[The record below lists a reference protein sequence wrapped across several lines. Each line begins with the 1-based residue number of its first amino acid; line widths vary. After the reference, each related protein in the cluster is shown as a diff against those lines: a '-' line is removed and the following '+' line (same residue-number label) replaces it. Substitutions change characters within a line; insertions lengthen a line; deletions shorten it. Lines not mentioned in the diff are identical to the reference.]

1 MGQAGVADQPA
12 SRRDVSSPLPEET
25 QYLVHDALN
34 CFSLVQVL
42 NGAIASLVTLAGY
55 LYKQGNFAGEGCTIR
70 TLQVNALQPVSAVLD
85 WRPEWRVALIV
96 EIEALCKQCLCKTNA
111 GV

>member
-1 MGQAGVADQPA
+1 MGQAGVADQLA
-12 SRRDVSSPLPEET
+12 SRRDISSLLPEET

-55 LYKQGNFAGEGCTIR
+55 LYKQGNFAGEACTFR
-70 TLQVNALQPVSAVLD
+70 NLQIDAVPSMSAVLD
-85 WRPEWRVALIV
+85 WRP
-96 EIEALCKQCLCKTNA
+96 K
-111 GV
+111 